1 MDYLFKVLIIGDS
14 NVGKSSLLVRFADDS
29 FYTEYI
35 STIGVDYR
43 IKTLKV
49 QHEDQPVSVKLQ
61 CWDTA
66 GQEKFDNIV
75 QSYYRGSHGIMLVFD
90 VTNKES
96 FDNL

>member
-49 QHEDQPVSVKLQ
+49 
-61 CWDTA
+61 
-66 GQEKFDNIV
+66 
-75 QSYYRGSHGIMLVFD
+75 
-90 VTNKES
+90 
-96 FDNL
+96 